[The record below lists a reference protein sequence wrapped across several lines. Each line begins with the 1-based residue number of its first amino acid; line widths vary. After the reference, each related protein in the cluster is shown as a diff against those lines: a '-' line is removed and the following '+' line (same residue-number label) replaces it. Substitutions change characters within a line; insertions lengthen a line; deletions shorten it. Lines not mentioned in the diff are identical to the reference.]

1 MLLRFAYGL
10 LMGKF
15 RKFFTELSARDMI
28 MVGYY
33 PFMFYFLLLIILLKV
48 LLHVHIH
55 IFYL

>member
-1 MLLRFAYGL
+1 
-10 LMGKF
+10 MGKF
-15 RKFFTELSARDMI
+15 RKFFTELSACDMI